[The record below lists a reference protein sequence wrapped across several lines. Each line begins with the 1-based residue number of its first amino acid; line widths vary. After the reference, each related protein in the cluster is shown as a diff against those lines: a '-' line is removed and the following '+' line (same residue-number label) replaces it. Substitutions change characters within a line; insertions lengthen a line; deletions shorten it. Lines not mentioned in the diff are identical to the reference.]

1 MSHLLNKKLKVWWEK
16 NSLKAKRACS
26 FIREFRVHDRRAG
39 TGQPK
44 FETKIWKCSGS
55 KKKSN
60 SFKTVT
66 FSGFEASRFTLSRP
80 VYISHRGVGDG
91 WEDVQLPTQLLTD
104 QLTLSQPEEA
114 DCPPRFR

>member
-1 MSHLLNKKLKVWWEK
+1 MTGAPEQASL
-16 NSLKAKRACS
+16 SLK
-26 FIREFRVHDRRAG
+26 
-39 TGQPK
+39 PK
-44 FETKIWKCSGS
+44 YGNVLVQ
-55 KKKSN
+55 KKYN